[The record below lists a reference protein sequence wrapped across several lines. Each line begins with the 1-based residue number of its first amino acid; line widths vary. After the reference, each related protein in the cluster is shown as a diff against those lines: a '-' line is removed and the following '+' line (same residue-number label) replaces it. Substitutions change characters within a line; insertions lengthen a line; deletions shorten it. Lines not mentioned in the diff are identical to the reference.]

1 MSTSCPQTSS
11 SAGSNIHQNDAAA
24 AEIHCEPTPD
34 GLDFASSDEDQDE
47 IDDQWD
53 DWVEDESTPTFT
65 LIHPPIM
72 APTVE
77 AALQHDMKTHEFC
90 FRSLIRRLK
99 LDAIGRIKVINWIR
113 AGPSKSRTKAELE
126 NLTEDVVWLRQ
137 DSEEW
142 LVPSLPDDG
151 MLRYDFDE
159 ELDFEEP
166 TTTAQTASANSEADQ
181 SKQLI
186 DLNQRLLATQQE
198 LEKLRVLVTR
208 TIRDDADSTL
218 SNPSRTN
225 GSKKLL
231 PSRDDDTHYFS
242 SYAHDVIHAAMI
254 QDQVRTNSYRDFI
267 TSNPEI
273 FKDKRVMDI
282 GCGTGILSFFAAQA
296 GAKKVFAIDASD
308 IAVNAAEHMKKN
320 GVADRVAVIK
330 KKVEELNLDVDLGG
344 EKVDVIVSEWMGYAC
359 LYEGFLP
366 SVLYARDRF
375 LKLPAEGG
383 VMAPSQCSIRM
394 AGWGEESW
402 WKDQVTWWDENQYG
416 FKMGSTMTKRLF
428 TEGLVLNLSG
438 KDLLTNTAALR
449 DIHTSIMPPKA
460 TDCIPFVTD
469 FNLRSNEE
477 ILESKMLYG
486 FVVWF
491 DTFFTVDGRLV
502 AGGALDEDL
511 PWKKVPSEVG
521 FSTSPTVTDTH
532 WHQTLLV
539 VKDPFLMT
547 KDTIVSGTF
556 TCSISADNS
565 RELTICVT
573 WKVQPD
579 ANQQLTSEH
588 TQMWSI

>member
-99 LDAIGRIKVINWIR
+99 LDAIGRIKFGCVKTRRN
-113 AGPSKSRTKAELE
+113 G
-126 NLTEDVVWLRQ
+126 
-137 DSEEW
+137 
-142 LVPSLPDDG
+142 
-151 MLRYDFDE
+151 YDFDE

-218 SNPSRTN
+218 SKPSRTN

-320 GVADRVAVIK
+320 GVADRVTVIK
-330 KKVEELNLDVDLGG
+330 KKVEELDLTLLTLGTLR
-344 EKVDVIVSEWMGYAC
+344 KRS
-359 LYEGFLP
+359 
-366 SVLYARDRF
+366 F
-375 LKLPAEGG
+375 LKLPAKEALWRLRNVPFEWLVGEKSRGG
-383 VMAPSQCSIRM
+383 KIRF
-394 AGWGEESW
+394 GP
-402 WKDQVTWWDENQYG
+402 Q
-416 FKMGSTMTKRLF
+416 
-428 TEGLVLNLSG
+428 LSG

-521 FSTSPTVTDTH
+521 FSQAP
-532 WHQTLLV
+532 
-539 VKDPFLMT
+539 
-547 KDTIVSGTF
+547 G
-556 TCSISADNS
+556 
-565 RELTICVT
+565 
-573 WKVQPD
+573 
-579 ANQQLTSEH
+579 
-588 TQMWSI
+588 

>member
-166 TTTAQTASANSEADQ
+166 TTTAQTASENSEADQ

-208 TIRDDADSTL
+208 
-218 SNPSRTN
+218 
-225 GSKKLL
+225 
-231 PSRDDDTHYFS
+231 
-242 SYAHDVIHAAMI
+242 
-254 QDQVRTNSYRDFI
+254 
-267 TSNPEI
+267 
-273 FKDKRVMDI
+273 
-282 GCGTGILSFFAAQA
+282 
-296 GAKKVFAIDASD
+296 
-308 IAVNAAEHMKKN
+308 
-320 GVADRVAVIK
+320 
-330 KKVEELNLDVDLGG
+330 

-469 FNLRSNEE
+469 FNLMLNEE

-521 FSTSPTVTDTH
+521 FSTSPRVTDTH

>member
-218 SNPSRTN
+218 SKPSRTN

-254 QDQVRTNSYRDFI
+254 QDQ
-267 TSNPEI
+267 
-273 FKDKRVMDI
+273 
-282 GCGTGILSFFAAQA
+282 A

-320 GVADRVAVIK
+320 GVADRVTVIK
-330 KKVEELNLDVDLGG
+330 KKVEELDLNVDLEG

-402 WKDQVTWWDENQYG
+402 WKDQVTWWDENQFG
-416 FKMGSTMTKRLF
+416 PQFVWK
-428 TEGLVLNLSG
+428 GLAY
-438 KDLLTNTAALR
+438 NTAALR

-469 FNLRSNEE
+469 FNLMLNEE

-521 FSTSPTVTDTH
+521 FSTSPRVTDTH

-579 ANQQLTSEH
+579 AINS
-588 TQMWSI
+588 

>member
-218 SNPSRTN
+218 SNP
-225 GSKKLL
+225 
-231 PSRDDDTHYFS
+231 
-242 SYAHDVIHAAMI
+242 HALTARRN
-254 QDQVRTNSYRDFI
+254 QVRTNSYRDFI

-320 GVADRVAVIK
+320 GVADRVTVIK
-330 KKVEELNLDVDLGG
+330 KKVEELDLNVDLEG

-375 LKLPAEGG
+375 
-383 VMAPSQCSIRM
+383 
-394 AGWGEESW
+394 
-402 WKDQVTWWDENQYG
+402 
-416 FKMGSTMTKRLF
+416 
-428 TEGLVLNLSG
+428 
-438 KDLLTNTAALR
+438 
-449 DIHTSIMPPKA
+449 
-460 TDCIPFVTD
+460 
-469 FNLRSNEE
+469 
-477 ILESKMLYG
+477 
-486 FVVWF
+486 
-491 DTFFTVDGRLV
+491 
-502 AGGALDEDL
+502 
-511 PWKKVPSEVG
+511 
-521 FSTSPTVTDTH
+521 
-532 WHQTLLV
+532 
-539 VKDPFLMT
+539 
-547 KDTIVSGTF
+547 
-556 TCSISADNS
+556 
-565 RELTICVT
+565 
-573 WKVQPD
+573 
-579 ANQQLTSEH
+579 
-588 TQMWSI
+588 